1 MRSPNRDERDRDP
14 DRDAVRRW
22 LRENGD
28 DRQPREIRWWPAHAL
43 ESVYRERIAAAR
55 EAAEDDP
62 RLADEAQQLEE
73 DAPDRVCRLKYRTK
87 NGAGQEIT
95 RDELFLLQSGKAR
108 LLAGDSSLAIAA
120 RKAFADGEERP

>member
-1 MRSPNRDERDRDP
+1 MSVTAIRIATRFAAGCVRTVTTGSRGKFAGGPRS
-14 DRDAVRRW
+14 
-22 LRENGD
+22 
-28 DRQPREIRWWPAHAL
+28 AL